1 MKIELRSYEEME
13 KETDPNVLIVS
24 VTGKVRGNYSFID
37 NYTYIKGLGTF
48 RFYYHEKAKDYLAC
62 HYLYL
67 SKLQK
72 KGYNCIM
79 NYFKELNPDGKRLVI
94 CDKAGVNEFSYRHIV
109 ADFLIKNG
117 NKNIIV
123 DSEELAFQK
132 VIWQND
138 IYKAEGKP
146 ELSKAEVKLYLNG
159 LNWVFAKTMPNNPH
173 FYSIREKAEETTF
186 KKVVDYIR
194 YFGDLNIYNEQ
205 VYRVLQID
213 DFIYWTMPSD
223 IANYNCDLINKKPLL
238 KNKSLN
244 KSEHL

>member
-1 MKIELRSYEEME
+1 MRSW
-13 KETDPNVLIVS
+13 
-24 VTGKVRGNYSFID
+24 
-37 NYTYIKGLGTF
+37 
-48 RFYYHEKAKDYLAC
+48 H
-62 HYLYL
+62 
-67 SKLQK
+67 
-72 KGYNCIM
+72 
-79 NYFKELNPDGKRLVI
+79 FK
-94 CDKAGVNEFSYRHIV
+94 
-109 ADFLIKNG
+109 
-117 NKNIIV
+117 
-123 DSEELAFQK
+123 K